1 MAGEGSGRPRQQR
14 DEAIRGERARDV
26 VGLDRRRPQ
35 AKQKQQRQQQQRS
48 GERNRCI
55 YRGATVAPEMLAQ
68 ALSLE
73 SEQRRRTG
81 YEASRVLAEGSWRTL
96 SDPV

>member
-26 VGLDRRRPQ
+26 VGLDR
-35 AKQKQQRQQQQRS
+35 QQQQQQTS

-81 YEASRVLAEGSWRTL
+81 YEASRVLAEESWRTL